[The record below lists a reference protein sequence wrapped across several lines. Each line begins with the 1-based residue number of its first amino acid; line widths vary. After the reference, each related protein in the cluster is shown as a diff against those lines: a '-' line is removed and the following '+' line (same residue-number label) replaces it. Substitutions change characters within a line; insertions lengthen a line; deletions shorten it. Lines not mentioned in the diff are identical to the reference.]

1 MADGLATTFETL
13 AASRNDAANRV
24 LLEALRSTDPDVYD
38 HALKA
43 VIARRFK
50 PGHLEVLGIWHRL
63 SPKQRQ
69 FLQEGRGRMSGA
81 LRDAVLSEDEQLFQN
96 ACEVVEHFKEFDLIS
111 TLVTLAE
118 NQNHAHA
125 EAATTLVLRLTQQL
139 SEMVHGPRDYND
151 RRNPESLA
159 RFVLESL
166 ERSVERFR
174 THNRSELIESFVIL
188 AGPSC
193 NTLRQILEEPHH
205 PCYLTVINTLTH
217 SKCSGVIQFLVKSL
231 KGEHTSLNILNVISK
246 RDDPGFVKKL
256 LELIDKKLDAKVAKN
271 ISRIRT
277 FGWLK
282 PGENGFESF
291 EEEDQAR
298 CVKLV
303 AASGV
308 KADEF
313 LDLLD
318 LVLRRGEP
326 AARWAACDAL
336 AGIPGE
342 RGNRLVVNSIND
354 ADPKV
359 QAAATR
365 QIRDRHVSNAMAIL
379 LKQIDSP
386 HEIVREATCEALSE
400 FSFDNFLAGFEG
412 LHDDARRT
420 TGALVKKVDSK
431 TIAGLMSEMEEPS
444 RKRRLRAIEMADVME
459 LVPELTESVLELL
472 DDEDYLVR
480 AAAADV
486 LQLCPTTEVVEAL
499 QLLTRDRSAA
509 VKNAAKA
516 SLEVLESLPL
526 KASPELPTAVGGEQ

>member
-1 MADGLATTFETL
+1 MAEGLATTFEKL
-13 AASRNDAANRV
+13 ASSRNDAANRV

-50 PGHLEVLGIWHRL
+50 PGHMQVLGMWHQL

-69 FLQEGRGRMSGA
+69 YLQEGRGRMSGA
-81 LRDAVLSEDEQLFQN
+81 LRDAALSEDEQLFEN

-118 NQNHAHA
+118 NQSHVHA

-139 SEMVHGPRDYND
+139 SEMVHGPRDYNE

-174 THNRSELIESFVIL
+174 THNRTELIEAFVIL
-188 AGPSC
+188 AGPSSG
-193 NTLRQILEEPHH
+193 TLRQILDEPHH
-205 PCYLTVINTLTH
+205 PCYLTVINTLTN
-217 SKCSGVIQFLVKSL
+217 SRCAGVTKFLLKSL
-231 KGEHTSLNILNVISK
+231 KSDHTSLNILNVISK
-246 RDDPGFVKKL
+246 RDDAEFVTKL
-256 LELIDKKLDAKVAKN
+256 LELFDKKLDAKVAKN
-271 ISRIRT
+271 ISRIRS
-277 FGWLK
+277 FAWLK

-291 EEEDQAR
+291 EEQDQAR

-303 AASGV
+303 SASGV
-308 KADEF
+308 KPDEF

-326 AARWAACDAL
+326 AARWIACDAL
-336 AGIPGE
+336 ANIPGE
-342 RGNRLVVNSIND
+342 RGNRLIVSAIND
-354 ADPKV
+354 SDPKV

-400 FSFDNFLAGFEG
+400 FSFENFLAGFEG
-412 LHDDARRT
+412 LHEDARRS
-420 TGALVKKVDSK
+420 TGALVKRVDQE
-431 TIAGLMSEMEEPS
+431 TVTGLIAEMEEPS

-459 LVPELTESVLELL
+459 LVPEVTESVLELL
-472 DDEDYLVR
+472 HDEDHLVR
-480 AAAADV
+480 AAAAEV
-486 LQLCPTTEVVEAL
+486 LQLCPTSEVVEAL
-499 QLLTRDRSAA
+499 RGVTRDRSAA
-509 VKNAAKA
+509 VQNAAKA
-516 SLEVLESLPL
+516 SLEVLDSLPIQDSL
-526 KASPELPTAVGGEQ
+526 ELPTAVGGEQ